1 MTEKEFLALG
11 APGTKLALMLLVA
24 RQALR
29 VEGDVVGNLKRSASA
44 LEHLLK
50 ALRSLVQSY
59 WEAANLSAQGIAY
72 VLGEIEPGDKVDRLG
87 VALYVVP
94 QAGTRITKG
103 MLKEIGDEIECA
115 KLTLRRLS
123 YELCPDGDLFID
135 EPGLVCRRPEW
146 LTDGDVV
153 NSAIV
158 PLVRL
163 SRRHEIYLQLAGR
176 AARALEMANVPETPA
191 KVQRTITVS
200 GVIDSVC
207 WSTRECVVHAS
218 DEADAAPSSLAG
230 AQRVFIFTVESDKLV
245 GELFG
250 LARARIRQQFVLDV
264 SEKMVDGGEV
274 KQEFWLHVAD

>member
-1 MTEKEFLALG
+1 MALG

-44 LEHLLK
+44 LELLQR
-50 ALRSLVQSY
+50 ALRTLVEAY
-59 WEAANLSAQGIAY
+59 WAAADLLAAQGIAY

-87 VALYVVP
+87 VALYVLP
-94 QAGTRITKG
+94 QAGARITKG

-115 KLTLRRLS
+115 KWTLRRIS
-123 YELCPDGDLFID
+123 YELCPDGDLFVD
-135 EPGLVCRRPEW
+135 EPGLVCKRPEW

-163 SRRHEIYLQLAGR
+163 SRRHQIYLQLAGR
-176 AARALEMANVPETPA
+176 TARALEMANVPETPSRM
-191 KVQRTITVS
+191 QGTITVG
-200 GVIDSVC
+200 GVIDRVC

-218 DEADAAPSSLAG
+218 EEGDTAPSSLAG
-230 AQRVFIFTVESDKLV
+230 TQRVYVFSAHSDKQV
-245 GELFG
+245 GELFE
-250 LARARIRQQFVLDV
+250 LARDRKRQQFLLDV
-264 SEKMVDGGEV
+264 SESVVDGGEV
-274 KQEFWLHVAD
+274 RQEYSLHVPE

>member
-44 LEHLLK
+44 LEHLSK
-50 ALRSLVQSY
+50 ALRSLVESY

-115 KLTLRRLS
+115 KWTLRRIS
-123 YELCPDGDLFID
+123 YELCPDGDLFVD
-135 EPGLVCRRPEW
+135 DLGLVCRRPEW
-146 LTDGDVV
+146 LTDGEVV
-153 NSAIV
+153 SSAIV

-163 SRRHEIYLQLAGR
+163 SRRHEIYLQLVGR
-176 AARALEMANVPETPA
+176 AARALEMANVPDTPA

-200 GVIDSVC
+200 GVIDRVC
-207 WSTRECVVHAS
+207 WSTRECVLHAS
-218 DEADAAPSSLAG
+218 DEGDAAPSSLAG
-230 AQRVFIFTVESDKLV
+230 AQRVYTFTVDTDKQI
-245 GELFG
+245 GQLFEF
-250 LARARIRQQFVLDV
+250 ARKRSRQQFVLDV
-264 SEKMVDGGEV
+264 SEKVVDGGEV
-274 KQEFWLHVAD
+274 RQEFSLRLEN

>member
-50 ALRSLVQSY
+50 ALRSLVEAY

-72 VLGEIEPGDKVDRLG
+72 ILGEIEPGDKVDRLG

-94 QAGTRITKG
+94 QAGTRISKG

-115 KLTLRRLS
+115 KWTLRRIS
-123 YELCPDGDLFID
+123 YELCPDGDLFVD
-135 EPGLVCRRPEW
+135 EPGLICRRPEW
-146 LTDGDVV
+146 LTDGEVV
-153 NSAIV
+153 NSTIV

-163 SRRHEIYLQLAGR
+163 SRRHEIYLQLSGR
-176 AARALEMANVPETPA
+176 EARALEMANVPDTPA
-191 KVQRTITVS
+191 KVQRTITVN
-200 GVIDSVC
+200 GVIDKVC

-218 DEADAAPSSLAG
+218 EGSDAAPSSLAG
-230 AQRVFIFTVESDKLV
+230 ARRVFIFAVNSDKRI
-245 GELFG
+245 GELFE
-250 LARARIRQQFVLDV
+250 LARERKRQQFVLDV
-264 SEKMVDGGEV
+264 SERVVDGGEV
-274 KQEFWLHVAD
+274 KQEFLLRVAD